1 MSSIAHKIQESH
13 SSWSLTS
20 RGRLHFRSW
29 GDDDISVVYNELSG
43 DTHLVD
49 ALGVDLL
56 QLLSHCAC
64 SIDVMVL
71 KLAEVYA
78 LNDEIADVVDAD
90 EADADH
96 ATLKAFIAATLLQ
109 LQDAGLLCETFT

>member
-1 MSSIAHKIQESH
+1 MSSIAHKIQENH

-29 GDDDISVVYNELSG
+29 DDDDISVVYNELSG

-56 QLLSHCAC
+56 QLLSHCAY

-78 LNDEIADVVDAD
+78 VNDEIADDVDAD
-90 EADADH
+90 RT
-96 ATLKAFIAATLLQ
+96 TLKAYIVATLLQ